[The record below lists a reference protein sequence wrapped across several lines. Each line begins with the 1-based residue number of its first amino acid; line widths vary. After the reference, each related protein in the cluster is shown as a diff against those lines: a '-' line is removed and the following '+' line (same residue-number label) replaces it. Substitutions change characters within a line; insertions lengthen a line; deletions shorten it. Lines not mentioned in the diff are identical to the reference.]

1 MKTVYFTKSLNF
13 SEQSVVFPVKRVKMF
28 EIVIFKQQEESSM
41 VTFFGALIC
50 LVLGYLFYS
59 KFVERVFV
67 INDQNPT
74 PAYTKRDNFDFVPMP
89 WWKGNLI
96 QLLNIAGL
104 GPIYGAVLGALYG
117 PVAFIWIVVGCI
129 FAGAVHDYFSGMLSM
144 RHNGAQFP
152 SIVGRYLGNTVKSF
166 IYVISLVLMVLVAAA
181 FTAGPAQL
189 IAQLTPISFMMAL
202 LLIFGYFLLATL
214 LPVNRV
220 IGKIYPL
227 LGGILLFMAVAIAV
241 SLLFTDKQIPN
252 LTLANLHPQDLP
264 IWPLLMV
271 TISCGAISG
280 FHCTQ
285 SPIVACTMKKESD
298 GRKIFYGAM
307 ITEGMIALVWAAAG
321 MTFFNGTGGLQQA
334 LAAGGPSGVVNEI
347 SISLLGT
354 FGGILA
360 ILGVIILPITTG
372 DTALRSSRM
381 ILTEVFAKFFN
392 MKGKIKVLLV
402 TMMVGLPAFFLA
414 TIDYT
419 FLWRY
424 VGWTNQV
431 VASVM
436 LWTVAMYLLK
446 NQKLHWIAG
455 IPAVFMTGVVCTYIF
470 YAPEGLGLDYTV
482 SLILGSIL
490 TAAVLAWYV
499 WQIFKHRNGKHTASK
514 DLAA

>member
-1 MKTVYFTKSLNF
+1 ML
-13 SEQSVVFPVKRVKMF
+13 
-28 EIVIFKQQEESSM
+28 
-41 VTFFGALIC
+41 TFFAALIL
-50 LVLGYLFYS
+50 LVLGYVVYS

-67 INDQNPT
+67 IDDNTTT
-74 PAYTKRDNFDFVPMP
+74 PAYTKTDNFDFVPMS

-104 GPIYGAVLGALYG
+104 GPIYGAVAGALYG
-117 PVAFIWIVVGCI
+117 PVAFVWIVIGCI
-129 FAGAVHDYFSGMLSM
+129 FAGGVHDYFSGMLSL

-152 SIVGRYLGNTVKSF
+152 SIVGRYLGKHIKAF
-166 IYVISLVLMVLVAAA
+166 INVFSLILMILVAAA

-189 IAQLTPISFMMAL
+189 IAQITPLSFTVAL
-202 LLIFGYFLLATL
+202 LIIFGYFVLATV
-214 LPVNRV
+214 LPINQI
-220 IGKIYPL
+220 IGRIYPL
-227 LGGILLFMAVAIAV
+227 LGAILLFMAVAIAV
-241 SLLFTDKQIPN
+241 ALLFSDKQIPN
-252 LTLANLHPQDLP
+252 LTFENLHPADLP
-264 IWPLLMV
+264 VWPLLMV

-307 ITEGMIALVWAAAG
+307 VIEGVIALIWAAAG
-321 MTFFNGTGGLQQA
+321 MAFFNGTVGLGEA

-347 SISLLGT
+347 STSLLGT

-381 ILTEVFAKFFN
+381 ILSEIITKVYRIDTKV
-392 MKGKIKVLLV
+392 KVLFVTLLV
-402 TMMVGLPAFFLA
+402 SVPALYLA

-436 LWTVAMYLLK
+436 LWTGTVYLLK
-446 NQKLHWIAG
+446 HHKFHWICG
-455 IPAVFMTGVVCTYIF
+455 VPAIFMTGVVCTYIF
-470 YAPEGLGLDYTV
+470 YAPEGLNLPYSV
-482 SLILGSIL
+482 SNGIGFCL
-490 TAAVLAWYV
+490 TAIVVLWYV
-499 WQIFKHRNGKHTASK
+499 SQIIKYRKLKLEESEAK
-514 DLAA
+514 VA